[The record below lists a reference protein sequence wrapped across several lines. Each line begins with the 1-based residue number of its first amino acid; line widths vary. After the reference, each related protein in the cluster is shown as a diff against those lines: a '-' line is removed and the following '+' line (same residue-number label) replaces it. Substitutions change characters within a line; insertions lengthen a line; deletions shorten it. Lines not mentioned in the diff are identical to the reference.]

1 MRRNYISP
9 EYENKFVNGSL
20 SMSEQSNFFG
30 SKMLNIED
38 NIDITNDDIIWYQRP
53 NNEQLDFSIE
63 KSIRSYF
70 YSSIDSKRDNHRLI
84 IDERQTEFQKLR
96 NTRWLLEIDSNHI
109 LEDYIFASMKKYRT
123 FEGLRNG
130 MTVYNDVDLAL
141 RNYINRNVLN
151 RYEFSK
157 LELFI
162 EYKELST
169 NNILKYGNVWNANI
183 PMGSKLERFNLTQTI
198 TNNITASFE
207 QQSSSQFAFEYYFNI
222 YFTKI

>member
-1 MRRNYISP
+1 
-9 EYENKFVNGSL
+9 
-20 SMSEQSNFFG
+20 
-30 SKMLNIED
+30 MLNIED

-70 YSSIDSKRDNHRLI
+70 YSSIDSKRDNHRLV

-96 NTRWLLEIDSNHI
+96 NTRWLLEIDSNRI

-141 RNYINRNVLN
+141 RNYININVLN
-151 RYEFSK
+151 RYKFFK

-162 EYKELST
+162 EYKELTT

-183 PMGSKLERFNLTQTI
+183 PMDSKLERFNLTQTI